1 MNLKQ
6 ELGEKIKRIRK
17 NRGLTQEQLAELIDI
32 SSRNLSNIELGQ
44 NFPKAETL
52 EKILKS
58 LNITTEELF
67 ANEHIKS
74 SKELLENIYNYLD
87 KVKSDNL
94 KLEKIYKIIKF
105 LVDEEWGMSL
115 KIWKNNFV
123 IK

>member
-52 EKILKS
+52 E
-58 LNITTEELF
+58 ELF

-105 LVDEEWGMSL
+105 LVDEE
-115 KIWKNNFV
+115 
-123 IK
+123 

>member
-6 ELGEKIKRIRK
+6 ELGEKIKRVRK
-17 NRGLTQEQLAELIDI
+17 KRGLTQEQLAELIDI

-58 LNITTEELF
+58 LDITTEELF
-67 ANEHIKS
+67 AKEHIKS
-74 SKELLENIYNYLD
+74 PKELLEIIYACLD
-87 KVKSDNL
+87 NVKSDNL

-105 LVDEEWGMSL
+105 FIDEE
-115 KIWKNNFV
+115 
-123 IK
+123 

>member
-52 EKILKS
+52 EKS
-58 LNITTEELF
+58 
-67 ANEHIKS
+67 
-74 SKELLENIYNYLD
+74 
-87 KVKSDNL
+87 
-94 KLEKIYKIIKF
+94 
-105 LVDEEWGMSL
+105 
-115 KIWKNNFV
+115 
-123 IK
+123 